1 MSDST
6 TAVDA
11 SRFARFRGSLTRR
24 DWTSL
29 GGMYGFIIVLH
40 VVGFGV
46 LFGFVV
52 PNHYQLG
59 GDHPV
64 FAVGVGV
71 LAYTFGLRHA
81 FDADHIAAVD
91 NTTRKLMADNAGKR
105 GGRRPRSRDPQAAL
119 GRVLVLPRP
128 LDDRVRAGVP
138 ALASAS
144 RRWPGRS
151 RTTTPRC
158 TRSPA
163 SSAPRCPACSSG
175 SSASSTSSCCSASS
189 RCSGR
194 CAPAATTRPQLEDQL
209 NKRGFMN
216 RFLGGLTKSVR
227 KPWHIYPI
235 GVLFG
240 LGFDTATEVGL
251 LVLAGGAAAFN
262 LPFYAILVLPI
273 LFAAGMCLMDT
284 TDGVFMNAAYGWAFA
299 KPVRKVFYNIT
310 ITSISVAV
318 ALIIGTIE
326 LIGVL
331 ADQANITPGRSP
343 RSRPSRSTTPATPS
357 SPSSCS
363 PGSRRSRS
371 GASAASRRSGRRTSP
386 PAPTPAPDLGAGAIA
401 IPRHQTFAGPLLRNP
416 ISWMDIGSRVR
427 RTGGRSRG
435 DGAVSRPSRGPRGRA
450 RRGRGGRPRAPVCPP
465 PWPDTPGAP
474 GRRPRAA
481 SKPAVRPPPG
491 GAGWDTA
498 CPG

>member
-11 SRFARFRGSLTRR
+11 SRLARFRGSLTRR
-24 DWTSL
+24 DRTSL
-29 GGMYGFIIVLH
+29 GGMYGFIILLH

-46 LFGFVV
+46 LLGFVV

-64 FAVGVGV
+64 FSIGVGI

-91 NTTRKLMADNAGKR
+91 NTTRKLMADNAEKEATGVARTEIRKPLSV
-105 GGRRPRSRDPQAAL
+105 GFWFSL
-119 GRVLVLPRP
+119 GHSTIVF
-128 LDDRVRAGVP
+128 
-138 ALASAS
+138 ALAFLLSLGVKALAGQVESDNSELHSVTGVVGAS
-144 RRWPGRS
+144 V
-151 RTTTPRC
+151 
-158 TRSPA
+158 
-163 SSAPRCPACSSG
+163 SG
-175 SSASSTSSCCSASS
+175 VFLWVLGILNLVVLFGILKVF
-189 RCSGR
+189 REMRSGR
-194 CAPAATTRPQLEDQL
+194 YDEAQLEDHL

-227 KPWHIYPI
+227 KAWHIYPI

-326 LIGVL
+326 LVGVL
-331 ADQANITPGRSP
+331 ADQAKID
-343 RSRPSRSTTPATPS
+343 
-357 SPSSCS
+357 
-363 PGSRRSRS
+363 S
-371 GASAASRRSGRRTSP
+371 GPLS
-386 PAPTPAPDLGAGAIA
+386 AIA
-401 IPRHQTFAGPLLRNP
+401 SIPLDYAGYAIVAFFFLAWITALAIWRF
-416 ISWMDIGSRVR
+416 
-427 RTGGRSRG
+427 GRIEEKWS
-435 DGAVSRPSRGPRGRA
+435 ANL
-450 RRGRGGRPRAPVCPP
+450 
-465 PWPDTPGAP
+465 AP
-474 GRRPRAA
+474 GTNSGP
-481 SKPAVRPPPG
+481 
-491 GAGWDTA
+491 
-498 CPG
+498 

>member
-6 TAVDA
+6 TDVDA
-11 SRFARFRGSLTRR
+11 SRFARFQGSLTRR

-29 GGMYGFIIVLH
+29 GGMYGFIVLLH

-46 LFGFVV
+46 LLGFVV

-64 FAVGVGV
+64 FSIGVGI

-91 NTTRKLMADNAGKR
+91 NTTRKLMADNAEKE
-105 GGRRPRSRDPQAAL
+105 A
-119 GRVLVLPRP
+119 
-128 LDDRVRAGVP
+128 AGVARAEIRKP
-138 ALASAS
+138 LSVGFWFSLGHSTIVFALAFLLSAGVKALAGQVES
-144 RRWPGRS
+144 DDSELHSVTGVVGASVSGVFLWVLGILNLVVLFGILKVFREMRTGRYDE
-151 RTTTPRC
+151 
-158 TRSPA
+158 A
-163 SSAPRCPACSSG
+163 
-175 SSASSTSSCCSASS
+175 
-189 RCSGR
+189 
-194 CAPAATTRPQLEDQL
+194 QLEDHL

-227 KPWHIYPI
+227 KAWHIYPI

-240 LGFDTATEVGL
+240 LGFDTATEIGL

-326 LIGVL
+326 LVGVL
-331 ADQANITPGRSP
+331 ADQAKIN
-343 RSRPSRSTTPATPS
+343 
-357 SPSSCS
+357 
-363 PGSRRSRS
+363 S
-371 GASAASRRSGRRTSP
+371 GPLS
-386 PAPTPAPDLGAGAIA
+386 AIA
-401 IPRHQTFAGPLLRNP
+401 SIPLDYAGYAIVAFFVLAWITALAVWRF
-416 ISWMDIGSRVR
+416 
-427 RTGGRSRG
+427 GRIEEKWSA
-435 DGAVSRPSRGPRGRA
+435 DL
-450 RRGRGGRPRAPVCPP
+450 
-465 PWPDTPGAP
+465 AP
-474 GRRPRAA
+474 GTNPTR
-481 SKPAVRPPPG
+481 
-491 GAGWDTA
+491 
-498 CPG
+498 